1 MTRLRR
7 ANSLANRC
15 AAGALRRALA
25 ERPEARS
32 DSKGGSDPAWTLRTQ
47 FPTLFVSSLPA
58 ESRRNG
64 WNQRSLPLRIGVSLI
79 LIAAGAILTWGVN
92 ATVSGLNL
100 HTVGIILMVVGALGL
115 LLSVIFWSNWGGFG
129 KRSTT
134 VVQDGPRTQ

>member
-1 MTRLRR
+1 
-7 ANSLANRC
+7 
-15 AAGALRRALA
+15 
-25 ERPEARS
+25 
-32 DSKGGSDPAWTLRTQ
+32 
-47 FPTLFVSSLPA
+47 
-58 ESRRNG
+58 
-64 WNQRSLPLRIGVSLI
+64 